1 VTNKDGYLREPNNY
15 YYYLGTSVAPFT
27 GGFNLNFSYKNIGLS
42 VGGSYS
48 VKAKMVDNIESP
60 AGYELLS
67 GSKLESIPT
76 PHNDLYRN
84 HLNVKREVRNRWTPE
99 NRTGVKYPRLI
110 DAYGKKLGLDLTN
123 PTLTTITRGALLE
136 DISYL
141 RINTIAL
148 SYSLPQ
154 RVLERINFSSAALN
168 LTLNNFFTI
177 TKYSGIDPEV
187 PGATYPVSRSV
198 TIGLNVGF

>member
-1 VTNKDGYLREPNNY
+1 
-15 YYYLGTSVAPFT
+15 
-27 GGFNLNFSYKNIGLS
+27 
-42 VGGSYS
+42 
-48 VKAKMVDNIESP
+48 MVDNIESP

-141 RINTIAL
+141 RTIP
-148 SYSLPQ
+148 LPCLIVC
-154 RVLERINFSSAALN
+154 RKE
-168 LTLNNFFTI
+168 
-177 TKYSGIDPEV
+177 Y
-187 PGATYPVSRSV
+187 
-198 TIGLNVGF
+198 